1 MSDKTNKSSKPND
14 PPYGGGEDERP
25 EGEERPDPAQEVK
38 EPPKTTS
45 AGAKKELP
53 RKGDV

>member
-1 MSDKTNKSSKPND
+1 MSDKTDKSSKPND

-38 EPPKTTS
+38 EPPKTS
-45 AGAKKELP
+45 AGIKKELP
-53 RKGDV
+53 RQGDI